1 MGGRMGVIRDEFL
14 NAAEL
19 ALPEL
24 ALPELADKLEAIA
37 LRLIMVGSSVNLT
50 SITEPSSVVWL
61 HLIDS
66 LYAAKAIVDFAPPQM
81 SVADIGSGGGFP
93 ALPIAAAYPKLSVT
107 AVDSTEKK
115 CVFIRETAEKL
126 SLGNL
131 SAVSVR
137 AEEYARTEARERF
150 GAVTA
155 RAVARLNI
163 LMELCL
169 PLTAIGGCF
178 VAMKGSSADEEAVEA
193 RSAAK
198 RLGAELC
205 DRISYSLSD
214 YADDRTLLIYRKTS
228 ATPPEFP
235 RQYSRIRKAPL

>member
-1 MGGRMGVIRDEFL
+1 MGVIREEFL
-14 NAAEL
+14 DAARL
-19 ALPEL
+19 VLPEF
-24 ALPELADKLEAIA
+24 ALPELADKLEAVA
-37 LRLIMVGSSVNLT
+37 TRLIRVGSSVNLT

-66 LYAAKAIVDFAPPQM
+66 LYAARAVAAAVPPCKT
-81 SVADIGSGGGFP
+81 VADIGSGGGFP
-93 ALPIAAAYPKLSVT
+93 ALPMAAAFPELSVT

-115 CVFIRETAEKL
+115 CVFIRETAKEA

-131 SAVSVR
+131 SAISVR
-137 AEEYARTEARERF
+137 AEEYARTEARESF

-169 PLTAIGGCF
+169 PLTAVGGCF
-178 VAMKGSSADEEAVEA
+178 VAMKGSSADEEEAEA

-214 YADDRTLLIYRKTS
+214 HADGRVLLVYRKTA

-235 RQYSRIRKAPL
+235 RQYSRIRKSPL